1 MGTPLGTPGV
11 DRATPPATPAE
22 PPPTQL
28 RARSVHAVATL
39 GQLALA
45 GLTAVLATVLAQLIA
60 SGLNRLPPSIIQ
72 SPTVSTVPAAL
83 TTLAIVAA
91 LAPVVVAYLACRS
104 PRWCRVGPVLSWAA
118 LAGVLTTVLAV
129 PLARTPLYLQGVSVD
144 QTFRVQYLTRLTDSA
159 RLSDLNYADIAPYY
173 PAGWF
178 WIGGRIGQAL
188 GLAGWEVYKPYAIGS
203 LAVAAALA
211 LVLWSKLVRA
221 DRALLVALAGSVVT
235 LRVGSPE
242 PYGMVVALLL
252 PPVLVLVW
260 LGLRAPGRRGA
271 PALLGV
277 GVFLGL
283 AADFYTLYFAIT
295 VLAVVVMAALAAWSD
310 RSVRVLLRMI
320 PAALIAGVLASLT
333 WLPFVLAVLGG
344 APRSGAAQR
353 YLPDGGTLLPLP
365 MTEVSLLGGLCLVGT
380 GWLALRV
387 RTSPIA
393 QALGIGVLT
402 IYGWSLL
409 SLVVVLRGTT
419 LLAFRLEVPL
429 QVLLVSAGTLGL
441 LEAVSA
447 ARSATRA
454 PVAAV
459 VGVVVGAAALGFIQ
473 SVPIALRNEIAVA
486 YTDPNAS
493 GVRADG
499 VSAGDSAF
507 YPQLVAA
514 IDKRSAAPRDQTVL
528 LSTDYALLSFYP
540 YRGFQQFT
548 AHYANPLAQYDE
560 RAAAVRSWSLA
571 QNPQQLLAEL
581 RTSPWRPPTA
591 FVLRTAEGGKALTV
605 SLSADVY
612 PRNPNAKFYDLR
624 FDRTLFDDPAFTVT
638 EVGPFTVVG
647 VAL

>member
-1 MGTPLGTPGV
+1 MGTPRATAG
-11 DRATPPATPAE
+11 DERATPPATPTV
-22 PPPTQL
+22 PPPTQQG
-28 RARSVHAVATL
+28 ARSAHAVATL

-45 GLTAVLATVLAQLIA
+45 ALTAGFVTVLAQFVA
-60 SGLNRLPPSIIQ
+60 RGLNRLPPAVIQ

-83 TTLAIVAA
+83 TTLALVAA
-91 LAPVVVAYLACRS
+91 LVPVVLAYLVCRS
-104 PRWCRVGPVLSWAA
+104 PRRHRFGPVLSWAA
-118 LAGVLTTVLAV
+118 LAGVLTTELAV

-144 QTFRVQYLTRLTDSA
+144 QAFRVQYLTRLTDSA
-159 RLSDLNYADIAPYY
+159 RLSDLNYADIAPFY

-178 WIGGRIGQAL
+178 WIGGRVGQVL

-203 LAVAAALA
+203 VAVAAALA

-221 DRALLVALAGSVVT
+221 DRTLLVVLASSVVALT
-235 LRVGSPE
+235 VGSPE

-252 PPVLVLVW
+252 PPVLVLAW
-260 LGLRAPGRRGA
+260 LGLRAPRGRGT
-271 PALLGV
+271 PTLLGV

-283 AADFYTLYFAIT
+283 AADFYTLYFAIA
-295 VLAVVVMAALAAWSD
+295 VLTIVIMAGLAAWSE
-310 RSVRVLLRMI
+310 RSGRVLMRLV
-320 PAALIAGVLASLT
+320 PTALIAGALASLA
-333 WLPFVLAVLGG
+333 WLPFVVAVLRG
-344 APRSGAAQR
+344 APSSGAAQR

-365 MTEVSLLGGLCLVGT
+365 MAEVSLVGGLCLVGT
-380 GWLALRV
+380 GWLVLRV

-409 SLVVVLRGTT
+409 SLLVLLNGTT
-419 LLAFRLEVPL
+419 LLAYRLEVPL
-429 QVLLVSAGTLGL
+429 RVLLVAAGALGL
-441 LEAVSA
+441 LEVVSA
-447 ARSATRA
+447 VRSATHV
-454 PVAAV
+454 PVAV
-459 VGVVVGAAALGFIQ
+459 VVVVVGSSALAFIQ
-473 SVPIALRNEIAVA
+473 IVPTTLRNEIAVA

-499 VSAGDSAF
+499 VPAGDAAF

-514 IDKRSAAPRDQTVL
+514 IDKRSVGPRDQTVL
-528 LSTDYALLSFYP
+528 LSTDHSLLSFYP
-540 YRGFQQFT
+540 YRGFQQST

-560 RAAAVRSWSLA
+560 RAAAIRSWSLA

-612 PRNPNAKFYDLR
+612 PRSPNVRSYEVR

-638 EVGPFTVVG
+638 EVGPFTVVS